1 MCIRDSFDKTY
12 RLPPPPAR
20 SGIGRFAGLTD
31 QLPVILKPE
40 ETGTEIQLEIY
51 DDIAGKAGTGQ
62 LWACELHVLINQLLH
77 TDKVRIY
84 WNGLEVPDSAI
95 RWADWTYHLR
105 PKPDM
110 PISGYR
116 AHVDLTQ
123 GLLPV
128 RGVNN
133 LRIDLVK
140 RDEKLITD
148 VSVQH
153 VEVEVEYIAHRNAL
167 RDDENFLES

>member
-1 MCIRDSFDKTY
+1 
-12 RLPPPPAR
+12 
-20 SGIGRFAGLTD
+20 
-31 QLPVILKPE
+31 
-40 ETGTEIQLEIY
+40 
-51 DDIAGKAGTGQ
+51 
-62 LWACELHVLINQLLH
+62 
-77 TDKVRIY
+77 
-84 WNGLEVPDSAI
+84 
-95 RWADWTYHLR
+95 
-105 PKPDM
+105 M

-148 VSVQH
+148 VSVHH